1 MKKRRRLPR
10 FSQEAFQDRVDFRWL
25 NVSEWGPILLDLLPD
40 RITSD
45 LIDWLKQYLENPET
59 YVSAT
64 WVDQG
69 LKALGRRVIGST
81 EDMLADRLHHAFGHV
96 VTFHSGRPR
105 SVNSYFLNGIQI
117 PTHDSL
123 RSMAHQTL
131 IQAPGMDSDMI
142 QHGIQAM
149 EEPLDG
155 RAGELYL
162 CLDHRELSEKA
173 SHYLMR
179 GSEYVQCV
187 ASRIRQRYGVP
198 RECYL
203 EEVGTPTMIE
213 VRIPFDRL
221 RTYQRLAIA
230 RDALEGLGVWLFEHD
245 PVPFV
250 PRHSLMFRT
259 PIPPDW
265 VTDHFHVEKIP
276 NALTCRG
283 TVRLFGGPCD
293 VCGWSRKQPVTWR
306 KCTAGVSRG
315 VTRIGYE
322 ARGNTDES

>member
-1 MKKRRRLPR
+1 MKKRRRFPR
-10 FSQEAFQDRVDFRWL
+10 FSQEAFRDRVDFRWFS
-25 NVSEWGPILLDLLPD
+25 VAEWGPILLDLLPD

-45 LIDWLKQYLENPET
+45 LIDWLKQYLEDPET

-96 VTFHSGRPR
+96 VTFHSGRPK
-105 SVNSYFLNGIQI
+105 SVRSYFLNGIQI

-123 RSMAHQTL
+123 RAMAHQTL
-131 IQAPGMDSDMI
+131 IQAPGVNFDMI
-142 QHGIQAM
+142 HYGIQEM

-162 CLDHRELSEKA
+162 CLDHRELSEGA

-187 ASRIRQRYGVP
+187 ASRIRYRYGVP
-198 RECYL
+198 QESFL
-203 EEVGTPTMIE
+203 EGVGTPTLVE
-213 VRIPFDRL
+213 VKIPFDQMRS
-221 RTYQRLAIA
+221 YQRLELA
-230 RDALEGLGVWLFEHD
+230 RDALEGLGVWLYEKD

-259 PIPPDW
+259 PIPSAW
-265 VTDHFHVEKIP
+265 VMDHFHVEEIP

-283 TVRLFGGPCD
+283 RVRLAGDPCD
-293 VCGWSRKQPVTWR
+293 ICGWQGKAP
-306 KCTAGVSRG
+306 KGA
-315 VTRIGYE
+315 
-322 ARGNTDES
+322 ARFVMQD